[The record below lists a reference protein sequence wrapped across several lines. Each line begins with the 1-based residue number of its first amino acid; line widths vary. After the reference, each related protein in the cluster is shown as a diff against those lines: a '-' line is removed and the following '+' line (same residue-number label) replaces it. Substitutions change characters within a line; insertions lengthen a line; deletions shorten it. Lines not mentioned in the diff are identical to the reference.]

1 MYRTDRNESLT
12 ETDPVILYGKIHLF
26 QVGCF
31 VSAEHRIFIQR
42 GRRTSVADIT
52 DLLPSDEKGRL
63 RIIQETVPGNQI
75 SLAHVI
81 GSPQPILYQKLGL
94 NPDIDYEGAAI
105 GIMTLCP
112 SETAVI
118 GADIATKSGD
128 IYLGFVDR
136 FAGTLILTGAMSEVE
151 NAIQEIL
158 DYFERELGFA
168 CCRITKR

>member
-1 MYRTDRNESLT
+1 M
-12 ETDPVILYGKIHLF
+12 
-26 QVGCF
+26 
-31 VSAEHRIFIQR
+31 
-42 GRRTSVADIT
+42 ADMT
-52 DLLPSDEKGRL
+52 DLLPSDEHGRL

-128 IYLGFVDR
+128 IVDR
-136 FAGTLILTGAMSEVE
+136 FAGTLIITGAMSEVE

>member
-1 MYRTDRNESLT
+1 M
-12 ETDPVILYGKIHLF
+12 
-26 QVGCF
+26 
-31 VSAEHRIFIQR
+31 
-42 GRRTSVADIT
+42 ADIT
-52 DLLPSDEKGRL
+52 DLLPSDEHGRL

-136 FAGTLILTGAMSEVE
+136 FAGTLIITGAMSEVE

>member
-1 MYRTDRNESLT
+1 
-12 ETDPVILYGKIHLF
+12 
-26 QVGCF
+26 
-31 VSAEHRIFIQR
+31 
-42 GRRTSVADIT
+42 
-52 DLLPSDEKGRL
+52 
-63 RIIQETVPGNQI
+63 
-75 SLAHVI
+75 
-81 GSPQPILYQKLGL
+81 
-94 NPDIDYEGAAI
+94 
-105 GIMTLCP
+105 MTLCP

-136 FAGTLILTGAMSEVE
+136 FAGTLIITGAMSEVE